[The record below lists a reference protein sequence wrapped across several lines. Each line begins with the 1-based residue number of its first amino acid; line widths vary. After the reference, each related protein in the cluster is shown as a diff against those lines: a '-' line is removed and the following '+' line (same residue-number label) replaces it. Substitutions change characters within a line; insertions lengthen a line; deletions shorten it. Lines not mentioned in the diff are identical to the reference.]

1 MVLFKLSQVVARE
14 SMLTPLR
21 FSRVVSKESSLINL
35 MIALQQNLI
44 YLDWNE
50 RVQ

>member
-21 FSRVVSKESSLINL
+21 FSRVMPKESSLIHL
-35 MIALQQNLI
+35 MMVLQQNLV
-44 YLDWNE
+44 DFN
-50 RVQ
+50 